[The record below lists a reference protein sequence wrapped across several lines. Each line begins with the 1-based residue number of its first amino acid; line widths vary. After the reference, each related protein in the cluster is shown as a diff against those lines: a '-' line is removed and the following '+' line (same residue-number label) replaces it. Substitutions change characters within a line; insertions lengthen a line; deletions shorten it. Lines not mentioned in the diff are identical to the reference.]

1 VTRRRAYLITLAS
14 LFVLLMGLF
23 LSGKLDSI
31 QPTQAALV
39 VGDEDSEVL
48 IGPDDDNVDNP
59 VIQPEDAD
67 VDQSLNN
74 TDILLGDKGNDVA
87 IGLLGNDVI
96 SGGPGWDIT
105 IGGTEQFETPN
116 SDVIFGDSD
125 DDVNIWAPGDGSDAY
140 TGGAGTD
147 AQVFGVIDRDDEN
160 VPTLSDPVSGF
171 PEGVPTADV
180 SGQGGFCTLER
191 VEEDTDLGYEFLVR
205 FFVRATGDLAVTI
218 RLAETE
224 QVFCTSE
231 EGGQI
236 TFADLTEDDPEFKEV
251 ELEEV
256 KDLNKVVAQIIR

>member
-1 VTRRRAYLITLAS
+1 VIRQRAYLIALAS
-14 LFVLLMGLF
+14 LFVLLVGLF

-31 QPTQAALV
+31 QLTQAALV
-39 VGDEDSEVL
+39 DGDEDSEVL

-59 VIQPEDAD
+59 IIQPDGVD
-67 VDQSLNN
+67 VNQSLDN
-74 TDILLGDKGNDVA
+74 TDILRGDIGNDVA

-96 SGGPGWDIT
+96 LGGPDWDIT
-105 IGGTEQFETPN
+105 IGGTEQGETPN
-116 SDVIFGDSD
+116 SDVIFGDEG

-140 TGGAGTD
+140 IGGADTD
-147 AQVFGVIDRDDEN
+147 AQVFGVIDRDDDN
-160 VPTLSDPVSGF
+160 VPTLTDPVDGF

-191 VEEDTDLGYEFLVR
+191 VEDPDLGYEFLVR

-218 RLAETE
+218 RLAEVE

-236 TFADLTEDDPEFKEV
+236 TFADLTEDYPEFKEV

-256 KDLNKVVAQIIR
+256 KDLNNLVAQIIR